1 MSVENRDSL
10 MDTSY
15 DGCSNV
21 VGFDP
26 FGAVVCKPVSPTNPT
41 AGLILKDLT
50 ASNQFFF
57 VYITFV
63 I

>member
-1 MSVENRDSL
+1 